1 MNLKQYLEQITEGL
15 KTVYAAK
22 FVYRIPGATPSGY
35 LAGVRVL
42 GAHPPM
48 IVSVAQ
54 THYNTQLRYTIF
66 DAEPDECKEIAEW
79 AKESGAVEV
88 KE

>member
-42 GAHPPM
+42 GAHP
-48 IVSVAQ
+48 Q
-54 THYNTQLRYTIF
+54 
-66 DAEPDECKEIAEW
+66 
-79 AKESGAVEV
+79 
-88 KE
+88 